1 MTQYIGRL
9 LYYVVLHH
17 QYWFDTITLLLHYY
31 YTTITLLLHYY
42 YTTITLLLH
51 VLSLIHRNMHKQLN

>member
-9 LYYVVLHH
+9 LYYVELHH
-17 QYWFDTITLLLHYY
+17 QYWFDAITLLLHYY

-42 YTTITLLLH
+42 YMFCHWYI
-51 VLSLIHRNMHKQLN
+51 I